1 MPNYDGLTR
10 NTWPGTWSPSST
22 HPIVLDTEVRG
33 SLRFVSGTGSDT
45 VTNIPGQRLQEGMLV
60 YVANSHSVY
69 LGGAYYKY
77 KLLSGESRNAAT
89 GAMPNATGNWEAVNV
104 LQQASVDLDSA
115 GANQIVDIF
124 PKTQFRTCK
133 YIVQLEHDS
142 DNKYHSTEI
151 LLTHNNTTVSLTE
164 YAIVKTDSDLG
175 VFDATIDGS
184 NNVQLLVNPSFTNT
198 SVKAKRISIDA

>member
-1 MPNYDGLTR
+1 MAVYDGLTR

-77 KLLSGESRNAAT
+77 KLLSGESRNTST
-89 GAMPNATGNWEAVNV
+89 GAMPNATANWEAVNV

-115 GANQIVDIF
+115 GANQLVDIF

-133 YIVQLEHDS
+133 YIIQLEHDS
-142 DNKYHSTEI
+142 DNKYHSTEL

-175 VFDATIDGS
+175 VFDAIIDLS
-184 NNVQLLVNPSFTNT
+184 L
-198 SVKAKRISIDA
+198 IHI

>member
-22 HPIVLDTEVRG
+22 HPIVLDTEIRG
-33 SLRFVSGTGSDT
+33 SLRFVSGTGTDT
-45 VTNIPGQRLQEGMLV
+45 VINIPGARLQEGMLV
-60 YVANSHSVY
+60 YVANSHSVF

-77 KLLSGESRNAAT
+77 KLLSGESRNAST

-104 LQQASVDLDSA
+104 LQQASVDLSGA
-115 GANQIVDIF
+115 SANQLVDIF

-142 DNKYHSTEI
+142 DNKYHSAEI
-151 LLTHNNTTVSLTE
+151 LLTHNNSIVSLTE

-175 VFDATIDGS
+175 VFDASIDSS
-184 NNVQLLVNPSFTNT
+184 NNVQLLVSPSYTNT